1 MRAGRFSEEDGLVED
16 GDADARSLSLKSRRT
31 VRLLAFVVVPA
42 LFVGLV
48 GYGLFSTA
56 PPNSL
61 VGAEVPE
68 FSLPLLGG
76 EKTLTKAELA
86 GRPVVINFWAS
97 WCEPCREEAHDLQA
111 AWEKYQDQD
120 VLILGVNVQ
129 DSVADAEAFVD
140 EFDLTYPT
148 VRDKDLVLYDELGVR
163 GLPETFFVNR
173 QGVFVGVG
181 SGDEVGQS
189 GPTKTRGAIDP
200 ALLESQIQLMLD

>member
-1 MRAGRFSEEDGLVED
+1 MVEAAEADGK
-16 GDADARSLSLKSRRT
+16 SLSPKSRRV

-61 VGAEVPE
+61 VGSEVPE

-76 EKTLTKAELA
+76 DGTLSSAELA

-97 WCEPCREEAHDLQA
+97 WCEPCREEAGDLQA
-111 AWEKYQDQD
+111 AWEKYRDQG

-129 DSVADAEAFVD
+129 DSEKDAEAFVD
-140 EFDLTYPT
+140 EFDLTFPI
-148 VRDKDLVLYDELGVR
+148 VRDKDLVLYNELGVR
-163 GLPETFFVNR
+163 GLPETFFAD
-173 QGVFVGVG
+173 QGVFIGVG
-181 SGDEVGQS
+181 SGEEIGQS
-189 GPTKTRGAIDP
+189 GPTKTLGAIDP
-200 ALLESQIQLMLD
+200 AVLESQIQLMLEG